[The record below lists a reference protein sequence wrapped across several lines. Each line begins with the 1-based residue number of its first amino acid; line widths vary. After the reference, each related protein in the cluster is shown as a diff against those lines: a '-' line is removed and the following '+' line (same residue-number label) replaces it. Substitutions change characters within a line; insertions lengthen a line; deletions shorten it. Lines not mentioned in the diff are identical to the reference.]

1 MFYSCTPKL
10 GDRIYSLVFFGQ
22 KQKKK
27 NMVHTEQVLNVELL
41 WWNKNAP
48 FDTEILLT
56 HKQSLKDTH
65 IGQ

>member
-1 MFYSCTPKL
+1 MVYF
-10 GDRIYSLVFFGQ
+10 LVFFGQ
-22 KQKKK
+22 KQKK

>member
-1 MFYSCTPKL
+1 MVYFFCIFWPKA
-10 GDRIYSLVFFGQ
+10 
-22 KQKKK
+22 K

-56 HKQSLKDTH
+56 HKQSLKDTY
-65 IGQ
+65 IGL